1 MHGKCVRPFL
11 GEDQAADVAIC
22 VECPGGYLLA
32 IVDVSGHGPVA
43 ASLAQSIET
52 ELLRLAGSGLNAI
65 FSSLHHKLQ
74 GTRGAAV
81 GLAFAEAKSGCVS
94 YIGVG
99 NTRVA
104 IVGKT
109 PWNGSSIDGVLGERL
124 PTLEAQRAVMQ
135 RGDSLLMWTDGIPE
149 APGRVFAQR
158 NSYRG
163 PMQLARRMIFDLGR
177 VYDDAGCVVLQWR

>member
-1 MHGKCVRPFL
+1 M
-11 GEDQAADVAIC
+11 
-22 VECPGGYLLA
+22 
-32 IVDVSGHGPVA
+32 
-43 ASLAQSIET
+43 
-52 ELLRLAGSGLNAI
+52 
-65 FSSLHHKLQ
+65 
-74 GTRGAAV
+74 
-81 GLAFAEAKSGCVS
+81 
-94 YIGVG
+94 
-99 NTRVA
+99 
-104 IVGKT
+104 GKT